1 VTWFVR
7 AFVKSSIVWLLT
19 GVVFGLAMAM
29 YPPWVVH
36 RAMHAHMMLLGFVTM
51 FLCGVAYHVV
61 PRFTGRQLR
70 SPWAAGVHWWF
81 ANAGLAVMIVGFW
94 LRDTGSAVGTPMLAT
109 GGVLS
114 SVGLTI
120 FAWLVWTTITEP
132 KVKAPPVRAPERKL
146 AVLGD

>member
-7 AFVKSSIVWLLT
+7 AFIKSSIAWLLT
-19 GVVFGLAMAM
+19 SVVFGLAMAM

-51 FLCGVAYHVV
+51 FICGVAYHVV

-81 ANAGLAVMIVGFW
+81 ANTGLAVMIVGHLLVARLDDRHRAESDSAARPNVDAQTRRPQRLTCNEKPAPSSNW
-94 LRDTGSAVGTPMLAT
+94 MTG
-109 GGVLS
+109 
-114 SVGLTI
+114 
-120 FAWLVWTTITEP
+120 
-132 KVKAPPVRAPERKL
+132 PVRYPSTT
-146 AVLGD
+146 